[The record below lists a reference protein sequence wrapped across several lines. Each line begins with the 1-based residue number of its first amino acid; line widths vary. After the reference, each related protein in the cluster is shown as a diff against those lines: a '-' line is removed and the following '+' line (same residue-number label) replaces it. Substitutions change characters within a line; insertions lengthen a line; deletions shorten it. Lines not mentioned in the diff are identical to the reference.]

1 MGKLIQSIWTQLWLT
16 GVVCLV
22 LLALYTSLGRQLI
35 PLIETK
41 KADIE
46 QALSLQLGVNVS
58 MTALEGDWFWFSPTI
73 KVNQLVIGDS
83 KTGLVVDQ
91 IYAELDVSASL
102 FYRVPVFDSIELS
115 GVSLP
120 IVQNESLTW
129 HVAGLNLGSESK
141 ADSEVGFWQ
150 GEKPLWLTLLGQQG
164 EIYLDDWQIHIQRF
178 AEPAKAINL
187 LGIRLRNRGLQ
198 HWLDGEIELVESGAI
213 LAAQFEVDGDLW
225 DLSQQSGKGFVELDY
240 QSWQDWI
247 PETSSLWELDEI
259 SVGAK
264 LWVEVENGLLHSL
277 DGYIDVP
284 EFSLTKH
291 LPQDN
296 QQQTYKNLSFQQG
309 RISLAGRRD
318 QQDWHLW
325 FNSDLTWLS
334 EFTPYKPKG
343 RLSWYPSLDN
353 SLQLSLDAIDLEKI
367 ASWAEDFSLFPPAY
381 TDFLTNL
388 KPRGLVDQVR
398 INLIPQQDW
407 MWSTELDLFDV
418 SIDSWNAIP
427 AAKQLNG
434 QVKMNATGGLLSI
447 RDSDTFLHFANMY
460 DQGWLLQDTTA
471 DIHWQI
477 NKNYLKLASPGINAQ
492 LNDTLLQGGF
502 SFYTPLN
509 SPKDT
514 NVSSVKDSQ
523 EQINE
528 RIEPQLHLMLGIQN
542 LDLQQQH
549 TVVPNNIP
557 STISEFLNTNIK
569 AGNAEQV
576 SFIFAGSVDKPLA
589 PFSQTI
595 QMYAD
600 LQQASMTYMPE
611 WPAIENAQASVMMD
625 VPNVWVNVKDATTL
639 GGQFVSN
646 STEIKVITEA
656 AKSTS
661 GLKNTNA
668 ETDSQTWL
676 MVNGQL
682 KGSASEGLKYLQQTP
697 LKAAVNNA
705 FDDWVAK
712 GDLTTKL
719 NARIS
724 LSGNPEA
731 NNIRVSSG
739 LSNVDVRLNN
749 LNLAFS
755 KINGE
760 VIYDTANGL
769 SASNLQLDS
778 FSGQALANIESTQSD
793 NGFDIAIT
801 AKGKAELAPI
811 KSWMPLFFMQP
822 ITGALDYDLSFFIR
836 PPQRG
841 GIELNINTDLTGV
854 EIGVPAPFGKSDQQ
868 AIPYNMQVS
877 MNKDLRIN
885 FKYGELANGVMA
897 LEDGQLK
904 RGQIYLGTAQAY
916 LPSDQG
922 LSITGNIDHEL
933 EAQAW
938 WDLWNDIK
946 PKNDKEM
953 TENVSQQQPSL
964 LSYINVSAP
973 AINAWQQPMGA
984 TEIEGRHQWGRWNF
998 DLTSQMMKGKI
1009 MMPDDLENE
1018 TIEMDLQYIHMPVS
1032 ANAEEEEEIRFG
1044 GEGTVDTLVDFDP
1057 AWIPRLNLKVAE
1069 VYLGTS
1075 NFGRWDLSIRQIDE
1089 ITKITVNDSD
1099 SKHLTMKGDID
1110 WSKDESGHK
1119 THLNLFRISSK
1130 NLGDTQRAFRKVAS
1144 VESNNAKFD
1153 LDLTWQ
1159 GSPVAFNY
1167 ASLNGLAK
1175 VSIKE
1180 GLLASDNAGA
1190 LRAFG
1195 VLNFASISRR
1205 LKLDFSDLYEQGVA
1219 FDVLRTRLV
1228 IENGLITFADPILID
1243 GPSAKFQSTGWV
1255 DMNTEELKQK
1265 LIVTFPITTS
1275 LPLVAVLAGFAPQVA
1290 GAIYV
1295 TEKLIGEELERFSS
1309 ASYTVDGTIQNPK
1322 MTLDRAFDNDIKGK
1336 ESRSFKNRFLD
1347 IFGLGD
1353 DN

>member
-73 KVNQLVIGDS
+73 KVNQLVIGNS

-91 IYAELDVSASL
+91 IHAELDVSASL

-129 HVAGLNLGSESK
+129 HVAGLSLGSESK
-141 ADSEVGFWQ
+141 NDSEVGFWQ

-187 LGIRLRNRGLQ
+187 LGVRLRNRGLQ

-213 LAAQFEVDGDLW
+213 LAAQFEVTGDLW
-225 DLSQQSGKGFVELDY
+225 DLSQQNGKGFVELDY

-247 PETSSLWELDEI
+247 PENNSSWELDEI

-284 EFSLTKH
+284 EFSLSKYDQHKDALET
-291 LPQDN
+291 P
-296 QQQTYKNLSFQQG
+296 KNLSFQQG

-334 EFTPYKPKG
+334 EFTPFEPRG
-343 RLSWYPSLDN
+343 RLSWFPSLDN
-353 SLQLSLDAIDLEKI
+353 SLQLALNAINLEDV
-367 ASWAEDFSLFPPAY
+367 ATWAEDFSLFAPAY
-381 TDFLTNL
+381 TDFITNL
-388 KPRGLVDQVR
+388 KPKGLVDQVR
-398 INLIPQQDW
+398 INLLPQQDW

-418 SIDSWNAIP
+418 SIESWNAIP

-434 QVKMNATGGLLSI
+434 QVKMNATGGVLSI

-460 DQGWLLQDTTA
+460 DQGWLLHDTTA
-471 DIHWQI
+471 DVHWQI
-477 NKNYLKLASPGINAQ
+477 NKNYLKLASPSINAQ

-502 SFYTPLN
+502 SFYTPLG

-514 NVSSVKDSQ
+514 NEPSAKNLQ
-523 EQINE
+523 KHINA

-542 LDLQQQH
+542 LDLRQQH

-557 STISEFLNTNIK
+557 STISEFLNNNIK
-569 AGNAEQV
+569 SGNAKQV
-576 SFIFAGSVDKPLA
+576 SFVFAGSVDKNIV

-595 QMYAD
+595 QMHAD

-625 VPNVWVNVKDATTL
+625 VPNVWVSVQDATTL

-646 STEIKVITEA
+646 STEIKVITETVN
-656 AKSTS
+656 STS
-661 GLKNTNA
+661 RPINT
-668 ETDSQTWL
+668 EVQTESQTWL
-676 MVNGQL
+676 MVDGQV

-697 LKAAVNNA
+697 LKAVVNDA
-705 FDDWVAK
+705 FNDWAAQ

-731 NNIRVSSG
+731 NHIRVSSG
-739 LSNVDVRLNN
+739 LSNVDVTLNN
-749 LNLAFS
+749 LNLEFS
-755 KINGE
+755 QINGE
-760 VIYDTANGL
+760 VIFDTADGL
-769 SASNLQLDS
+769 SASNLQLNS
-778 FSGQALANIESTQSD
+778 FSGPAIANIESTKLD
-793 NGFDIAIT
+793 GGFDIAIT
-801 AKGKAELAPI
+801 ANGKAELAPI
-811 KSWMPLFFMQP
+811 KSWMPLFFMKP
-822 ITGALDYDLSFFIR
+822 ISGAFDYDLSFFIR

-868 AIPYNMQVS
+868 QVPYSMQVS
-877 MNKDLRIN
+877 MNKDLRLN

-904 RGQIYLGTAQAY
+904 RGQIYLGAAQAY

-946 PKNDKEM
+946 PKNDKDVA
-953 TENVSQQQPSL
+953 ENISQPHPSL

-984 TEIEGRHQWGRWNF
+984 TQIEGQHQWGRWNF
-998 DLTSQMMKGKI
+998 ELTSQMMKGKI
-1009 MMPDDLENE
+1009 TMPDDLQNE
-1018 TIEMDLQYIHMPVS
+1018 AITMDLQYIHMPVS
-1032 ANAEEEEEIRFG
+1032 ANAEEDIRFG

-1057 AWIPRLNLKVAE
+1057 AWIPRLDLKVAE

-1075 NFGRWDLSIRQIDE
+1075 NFGRWDLSIRQIDA
-1089 ITKITVNDSD
+1089 ITKITVHDSD

-1110 WSKDESGHK
+1110 WSKDENGHK

-1130 NLGDTQRAFRKVAS
+1130 NLGDAQRAFRKVAS
-1144 VESNNAKFD
+1144 VESSNAKFD

-1228 IENGLITFADPILID
+1228 IEDGLITFADPILID

-1255 DMNTEELKQK
+1255 NMNTEELNQK

-1295 TEKLIGEELERFSS
+1295 TEKLIGEELERFTS

-1322 MTLDRAFDNDIKGK
+1322 MTLDKAFDNDVKGK

-1353 DN
+1353 DD